1 MYGLREEYIWG
12 GGTLVGE
19 GVVPPPH
26 AGTRGGGPRPQSGSL
41 PLPKAFGLIEG
52 PLSAFPVN
60 CMEKRPF
67 PRRDGLRVQGDEER
81 ISSQFITA

>member
-12 GGTLVGE
+12 GETFLEKGF
-19 GVVPPPH
+19 PPP
-26 AGTRGGGPRPQSGSL
+26 PSCQSGSL
-41 PLPKAFGLIEG
+41 PHPKAFGLIEG

>member
-12 GGTLVGE
+12 RGNLSGE
-19 GVVPPPH
+19 
-26 AGTRGGGPRPQSGSL
+26 RFPRPSKLCQSGSL

>member
-12 GGTLVGE
+12 GETFLEKGF
-19 GVVPPPH
+19 PPP
-26 AGTRGGGPRPQSGSL
+26 PK
-41 PLPKAFGLIEG
+41 LPKAFGLIEG

>member
-12 GGTLVGE
+12 GETFLEKGF
-19 GVVPPPH
+19 PPLPSY
-26 AGTRGGGPRPQSGSL
+26 QSGSL